1 MLLGSKDDGSGHRHA
16 FEMLA
21 GRLSA
26 AARVVVVLYA
36 PASQLELLPQ
46 GTPRSLS
53 LASPMR
59 ATLLSQASTELAA
72 AFRGQSIVNLTAIT
86 AQLPPTVS
94 MWDDDSPVWPAVVQM
109 TVNSMRTAGAHAV
122 PFAPQHAR
130 RALPF
135 VSTMR

>member
-46 GTPRSLS
+46 CDRVAIMDDGKVA
-53 LASPMR
+53 LA
-59 ATLLSQASTELAA
+59 T
-72 AFRGQSIVNLTAIT
+72 
-86 AQLPPTVS
+86 
-94 MWDDDSPVWPAVVQM
+94 
-109 TVNSMRTAGAHAV
+109 
-122 PFAPQHAR
+122 
-130 RALPF
+130 
-135 VSTMR
+135 